1 MMPCSTS
8 EILILRD
15 GHPGGQTV
23 TAQWRLDWDTY
34 ISSKLG
40 YVILYMDVSG
50 SGFSGDSCRKSVE
63 GQLGV
68 RETRDI
74 LEVVR

>member
-1 MMPCSTS
+1 MIPSLT
-8 EILILRD
+8 IHRD

-50 SGFSGDSCRKSVE
+50 SGYSGDTCRKSVE

-68 RETRDI
+68 REARDI
-74 LEVVR
+74 SEVLR

>member
-1 MMPCSTS
+1 M
-8 EILILRD
+8 
-15 GHPGGQTV
+15 

-50 SGFSGDSCRKSVE
+50 SGYSGDTCRQSVE

-74 LEVVR
+74 SEVLR

>member
-1 MMPCSTS
+1 M
-8 EILILRD
+8 
-15 GHPGGQTV
+15 
-23 TAQWRLDWDTY
+23 TAEWRLDWDTY